1 MIIVLLIFGNKECF
15 VVFSRVTEWVAS
27 DCEKKFRKSD
37 VSAFFDP
44 FYADFMPENVGK
56 FPYFHKNR
64 NILKTR
70 FLKLVR
76 LGK

>member
-1 MIIVLLIFGNKECF
+1 M
-15 VVFSRVTEWVAS
+15 FSRVTEWVRP
-27 DCEKKFRKSD
+27 DCDKKFRKSD

-44 FYADFMPENVGK
+44 FQGDFIPENIGK

-64 NILKTR
+64 DISKTR

-76 LGK
+76 PGK